1 MTEETTLPFGVS
13 SPRGEEGG
21 ESGELAADAAMLDA
35 PAPHPV
41 LQETAL
47 DARSDDSRRGRT
59 RERTARTGHEA
70 NKFPLRAQALDPT
83 DLASAAAAAEA
94 LAAATAHVDLSV
106 DDLRSK
112 EGASPEK
119 KAKLSATTKMPPAPA
134 FGGLPAA
141 SSGHHPPL
149 FHGPPGGLLPS
160 EPPPAPAT
168 EAPQTRRP
176 EFFQLETEPSWLEG
190 LRADLKDIAGAQ
202 RQMAK
207 DMSNTSH
214 ELRAIQDGVRN
225 LSVGQESLT
234 RRADEQEAAL
244 QQMRREFQELEREM
258 QTLHSAPPT
267 RGPSPVSTPRGSGP
281 QIPSSPRFAPREI
294 DELQIVIGGWQEA
307 KRQEIE
313 EDVHEI
319 FQALQALPLLKQ
331 VYVPYV
337 RSGFCR
343 VELVYPEQ
351 DVWKQRKLQGTVL
364 EHIKALNFR
373 SKAPGQERSQ
383 FWCSRNRTIQERAKI
398 RAILST
404 QALCVKH
411 LGEALVD
418 KDWRGKLWANSVQVL
433 HHVDNRRRPR
443 NTLMLVDTRGN
454 ETGWFLDVDQI
465 SQVLGVS
472 HDVVLRHY
480 DAE

>member
-1 MTEETTLPFGVS
+1 
-13 SPRGEEGG
+13 
-21 ESGELAADAAMLDA
+21 
-35 PAPHPV
+35 
-41 LQETAL
+41 
-47 DARSDDSRRGRT
+47 
-59 RERTARTGHEA
+59 
-70 NKFPLRAQALDPT
+70 
-83 DLASAAAAAEA
+83 
-94 LAAATAHVDLSV
+94 
-106 DDLRSK
+106 
-112 EGASPEK
+112 
-119 KAKLSATTKMPPAPA
+119 
-134 FGGLPAA
+134 
-141 SSGHHPPL
+141 
-149 FHGPPGGLLPS
+149 
-160 EPPPAPAT
+160 
-168 EAPQTRRP
+168 
-176 EFFQLETEPSWLEG
+176 
-190 LRADLKDIAGAQ
+190 
-202 RQMAK
+202 MAK
-207 DMSNTSH
+207 DMSTTSH
-214 ELRAIQDGVRN
+214 ELIQDGVRN

-244 QQMRREFQELEREM
+244 QQMRREFQELEREV
-258 QTLHSAPPT
+258 QTLRSAPPT
-267 RGPSPVSTPRGSGP
+267 RGPSPVSTPRGTAN
-281 QIPSSPRFAPREI
+281 QAPSSPRFAPREV

-364 EHIKALNFR
+364 EHIKALKFR
-373 SKAPGQERSQ
+373 SKVPGQERSQ
-383 FWCSRNRTIQERAKI
+383 YWCSRNRTIQERAKI

-418 KDWRGKLWANSVQVL
+418 KDWRGKVWANSVQVL
-433 HHVDNRRRPR
+433 HHVENRRRPH

-454 ETGWFLDVDQI
+454 ETGWFLDVDQV
-465 SQVLGVS
+465 SQVLEVP
-472 HDVVLRHY
+472 HEVVLRHY